1 MLVLEFRG
9 VLELQTHDGS
19 LFLLIGPVPQR
30 NCLWLIVSESN
41 KVIVIS
47 RDVDGLHTVRV
58 RVEICADGCPRNGVP
73 HNKHGIVTSIGS
85 HNPALILRAGCRGNT
100 VAVTL
105 KKSLCLC

>member
-1 MLVLEFRG
+1 MLVLEFRS

-19 LFLLIGPVPQR
+19 LFLLVGPVPQR

-47 RDVDGLHTVRV
+47 RDIDCLHTVRV
-58 RVEICADGCPRNGVP
+58 RVEVCADGCARNGVP
-73 HNKHGIVTSIGS
+73 YYKHGIVTSIGS

-105 KKSLCLC
+105 EKSLCLC

>member
-19 LFLLIGPVPQR
+19 LFLLVGPVPQR

-47 RDVDGLHTVRV
+47 RDIDCLHTVRV
-58 RVEICADGCPRNGVP
+58 RVEVCADGCARNGVP
-73 HNKHGIVTSIGS
+73 YYKHGIVTSIGS

-105 KKSLCLC
+105 EKSLCLC

>member
-1 MLVLEFRG
+1 MLVMEFRG

-19 LFLLIGPVPQR
+19 LFLLVGPVPQR

-47 RDVDGLHTVRV
+47 RDIDCLHTVRV
-58 RVEICADGCPRNGVP
+58 RVEVCADGCARNGVP
-73 HNKHGIVTSIGS
+73 YYKHGIVTSIGS

-105 KKSLCLC
+105 EKSLCLC